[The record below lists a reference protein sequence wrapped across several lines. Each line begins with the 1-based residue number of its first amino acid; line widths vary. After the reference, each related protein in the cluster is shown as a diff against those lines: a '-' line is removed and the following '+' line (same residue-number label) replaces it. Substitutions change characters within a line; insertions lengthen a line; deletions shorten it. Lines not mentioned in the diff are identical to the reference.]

1 MCAPYG
7 FLDLTSLLGKIKI
20 NLVGPDGSVKKL
32 LQSSTTPISSGGK
45 LVFTD
50 FTKRIAVDK
59 DWVAGTYKATAIQDN
74 SNLGTALIQITPF
87 SPLWLQDQTKL
98 WLDDDITD
106 WQYKNRLRTIAEH
119 GILTLPDSS
128 DASTDFPGWLK
139 LLFE

>member
-1 MCAPYG
+1 M
-7 FLDLTSLLGKIKI
+7 
-20 NLVGPDGSVKKL
+20 
-32 LQSSTTPISSGGK
+32 
-45 LVFTD
+45 FTD

-139 LLFE
+139 LSAEMYVNEETPQSAYLNSLQYLVDSGLLNASK